1 MPRTGN
7 RRQKQTEGDIV
18 GQTSNHKMDDDQKPV
33 KEKDNCL
40 KHSIKEEYISD
51 LVQLH
56 GSIGPEGWSGASIL
70 KTSSA
75 GPA

>member
-1 MPRTGN
+1 M
-7 RRQKQTEGDIV
+7 
-18 GQTSNHKMDDDQKPV
+18 GQNSNHKIDDDQKPV

-40 KHSIKEEYISD
+40 KHSVRKEYISD

-56 GSIGPEGWSGASIL
+56 GSTGPAKFTGWSGAGVL

-75 GPA
+75 RPA